1 MICASIKQGI
11 ECFFMNKDGCQFAGG
26 TCNQITEKC
35 DGCSKA
41 QDFPTG
47 KYCVSFPDPASKWRF
62 GNCNMATH
70 IKAAPAKPVQKLNP
84 IKASKR
90 GGH

>member
-11 ECFFMNKDGCQFAGG
+11 ECFFMNQSGCQFAGG
-26 TCNQITEKC
+26 VCKQITDKC
-35 DGCSKA
+35 EGCQKA

-70 IKAAPAKPVQKLNP
+70 VKVAVAKPVQKLNP

-90 GGH
+90 GGK